1 MNNKLF
7 SILLAIVMIT
17 SACVIPIA
25 SDEGSDAAGK
35 DSGIILNEP
44 YGIYLD
50 INEDSINNLFGNLN
64 NKIGNK
70 DTGFTESFIFDTI
83 VGILSEVM
91 GNPIDI
97 HRISKDKPLYDIDL
111 DAGFSITNTSKT
123 SSGYTYKIS
132 AIAKGHAGTNAAITN
147 EATNF
152 IGTMNADDDLSEFI
166 AENKS
171 SAEDKTVDETMVLMM
186 DRIEF
191 GLDMTVETDKN
202 GNITK
207 INGTLGR
214 ELSYSGDK
222 NTLEEADGY
231 TYLREAKVA
240 HNSSS
245 YIDFKT
251 DASGSKPVIN
261 VTWFLAGDILLLDK
275 AIGPYGNAVIDLD
288 DIEYPISYDK
298 LDAFVKAAKK
308 CIDKNGNVGMAD
320 FLNIVDATPIGSMI
334 KETAISILDEYN
346 MGGTASLL
354 FDKFELKL
362 GDIYNILYTNKGD
375 SPIGNVY
382 DMANMESIK
391 EYITLA
397 EGWAKPDAIPNFIF
411 GKEGIMLTEKEAD
424 SISKSALS
432 LANKAITGLKDREF
446 DVEFYEN
453 MDATAPVT
461 TKEVKFGNAVVK
473 DDLIKQLEEPTDK
486 IFVGWFT
493 FNEKG
498 PIAPVSLGRIC
509 GDLKVIPVYADKM
522 TSLVDIYN
530 AVAGKNLFA
539 EVTDEVVDITKLT
552 GKNSY
557 ITVKDDGV
565 VKSVTWNFPGKDSS
579 VDEVKIK
586 FSSKESGKNLEI
598 DFEHSGDLPEGTVL
612 TIDVGSKF
620 DKGTVLNVYH
630 KESNKM
636 TLVNGMV
643 IVDENGMVKI
653 GLDHCSTYVFEVN
666 DVLTYFDEP
675 ENDDDDGGI
684 NLVLIGGV
692 GLAVIVVGLGVF
704 IYIRKH

>member
-1 MNNKLF
+1 
-7 SILLAIVMIT
+7 
-17 SACVIPIA
+17 
-25 SDEGSDAAGK
+25 
-35 DSGIILNEP
+35 
-44 YGIYLD
+44 
-50 INEDSINNLFGNLN
+50 
-64 NKIGNK
+64 
-70 DTGFTESFIFDTI
+70 
-83 VGILSEVM
+83 
-91 GNPIDI
+91 
-97 HRISKDKPLYDIDL
+97 
-111 DAGFSITNTSKT
+111 
-123 SSGYTYKIS
+123 
-132 AIAKGHAGTNAAITN
+132 
-147 EATNF
+147 
-152 IGTMNADDDLSEFI
+152 MNADDDLSEFI
-166 AENKS
+166 AENRN
-171 SAEDKTVDETMVLMM
+171 SAKKATVDETMILMM

-214 ELSYSGDK
+214 ELSYSGEK
-222 NTLEEADGY
+222 ETLEEADGY
-231 TYLREAKVA
+231 TYLRAAEVA

-261 VTWFLAGDILLLDK
+261 ITWFLAGDILLLDK

-288 DIEYPISYDK
+288 DIEYSISYDK
-298 LDAFVKAAKK
+298 LDAFVTAAKK
-308 CIDKNGNVGMAD
+308 NVGKNGNVGMAD
-320 FLNIVDATPIGSMI
+320 FLNIIDATPIGPMI
-334 KETAISILDEYN
+334 KGIALSMLEEYELGTMAEAILNNISL
-346 MGGTASLL
+346 GG
-354 FDKFELKL
+354 
-362 GDIYNILYTNKGD
+362 IYDILYTENGD
-375 SPIGNVY
+375 WSGLNIYEAIG
-382 DMANMESIK
+382 MEEIK
-391 EYITLA
+391 EAIIA
-397 EGWAKPDAIPNFIF
+397 AKGFVTIDAIPNFIF
-411 GKEGIMLTEKEAD
+411 GKEGIILTEDEAD

-453 MDATAPVT
+453 KDADAPFTT
-461 TKEVKFGNAVVK
+461 TKVKFGNAVVK
-473 DDLIKQLEEPTDK
+473 DDLIKQFEESANK

-493 FNEKG
+493 FNEEG

-522 TSLVDIYN
+522 DSLVDIYN
-530 AVAGKNLFA
+530 AVAGGNLFA
-539 EVTDEVVDITKLT
+539 EVTDEIVDITKLT

>member
-35 DSGIILNEP
+35 DSGIVLNEP

-50 INEDSINNLFGNLN
+50 INEDSINQVIGNLMQN
-64 NKIGNK
+64 YNNK
-70 DTGFTESFIFDTI
+70 DTEYTESIIFETFFGAI
-83 VGILSEVM
+83 SEIM
-91 GNPIDI
+91 GDPIDI

-123 SSGYTYKIS
+123 SSGCIYKIS

-166 AENKS
+166 AKNRN
-171 SAEDKTVDETMVLMM
+171 SAKNVTVDETMILMM
-186 DRIEF
+186 DKIEF

-214 ELSYSGDK
+214 ELSYSGEK
-222 NTLEEADGY
+222 ETLEEADGY
-231 TYLREAKVA
+231 TYLRAAEVA

-288 DIEYPISYDK
+288 DIEYSISYDK
-298 LDAFVKAAKK
+298 LDAFVTAAKK
-308 CIDKNGNVGMAD
+308 NVGKNGNVGMSD
-320 FLNIVDATPIGSMI
+320 FLNIVDATPIGPMI
-334 KETAISILDEYN
+334 KGIALSMLEEYELGTIAETILN
-346 MGGTASLL
+346 NAS
-354 FDKFELKL
+354 L
-362 GDIYNILYTNKGD
+362 GDIYDILYTENGD
-375 SPIGNVY
+375 WSSLNIYEAIG
-382 DMANMESIK
+382 MEGIK
-391 EYITLA
+391 EAIIA
-397 EGWAKPDAIPNFIF
+397 AKGFVTIDAIPNFIF
-411 GKEGIMLTEKEAD
+411 GKEGIILTEDEAD
-424 SISKSALS
+424 SISKNALS
-432 LANKAITGLKDREF
+432 LANKSITGLKDREF

-453 MDATAPVT
+453 KDADTPFTT
-461 TKEVKFGNAVVK
+461 TKVKFGNAVVK
-473 DDLIKQLEEPTDK
+473 DDLIKQFEEPANK

-493 FNEKG
+493 FNEEG

-530 AVAGKNLFA
+530 AVAGNLFA

-552 GKNSY
+552 GKNSF

-684 NLVLIGGV
+684 NLILIGGI

>member
-35 DSGIILNEP
+35 DSGIVLNEP

-50 INEDSINNLFGNLN
+50 INEDSINQVIGNLMQN
-64 NKIGNK
+64 YNNK
-70 DTGFTESFIFDTI
+70 DTEYTESIIFETFFGAI
-83 VGILSEVM
+83 SEIM
-91 GNPIDI
+91 GDPIDI

-123 SSGYTYKIS
+123 SSGCIYKIS

-166 AENKS
+166 AENKD
-171 SAEDKTVDETMVLMM
+171 SAKNVTVDETMILMM
-186 DRIEF
+186 DKIEF

-214 ELSYSGDK
+214 ELSYSGEK
-222 NTLEEADGY
+222 ETLEEADGY
-231 TYLREAKVA
+231 TYLRAAEVA

-261 VTWFLAGDILLLDK
+261 ITWFLAGDILLLDK

-288 DIEYPISYDK
+288 DIEYSISYDK
-298 LDAFVKAAKK
+298 LDAFVTAAKK
-308 CIDKNGNVGMAD
+308 NVGKNGNVGMSD
-320 FLNIVDATPIGSMI
+320 FLNIVDATPIGPMI
-334 KETAISILDEYN
+334 KGIALSMLEEYELGTIAETILN
-346 MGGTASLL
+346 NAS
-354 FDKFELKL
+354 L
-362 GDIYNILYTNKGD
+362 GDIYDILYTENGD
-375 SPIGNVY
+375 WSSLNIYEAIG
-382 DMANMESIK
+382 MEGIK
-391 EYITLA
+391 EAIIA
-397 EGWAKPDAIPNFIF
+397 AKGFVTIDAIPNFIF
-411 GKEGIMLTEKEAD
+411 GKEGIILTEDEAD
-424 SISKSALS
+424 SISKNALS
-432 LANKAITGLKDREF
+432 LANKSITGLKDREF

-453 MDATAPVT
+453 KDADTPFTT
-461 TKEVKFGNAVVK
+461 TKVKFGNAVVK
-473 DDLIKQLEEPTDK
+473 DDLIKQFEEPANK

-493 FNEKG
+493 FNEEG

-530 AVAGKNLFA
+530 AVAGNLFA

-552 GKNSY
+552 GKNSF

-684 NLVLIGGV
+684 NLILIGGI

>member
-35 DSGIILNEP
+35 DSGIVLNEP

-50 INEDSINNLFGNLN
+50 INEDSINQVIGNLMQN
-64 NKIGNK
+64 YNNK
-70 DTGFTESFIFDTI
+70 DTEYTESIIFETFFGAI
-83 VGILSEVM
+83 SEIM
-91 GNPIDI
+91 GDPIDI

-123 SSGYTYKIS
+123 SSGCIYKIS

-166 AENKS
+166 AKNRN
-171 SAEDKTVDETMVLMM
+171 SAKNVTVDETMELMM
-186 DRIEF
+186 DEIEF

-214 ELSYSGDK
+214 ELSYSGEK
-222 NTLEEADGY
+222 ETLEEADGY
-231 TYLREAKVA
+231 TYLRAAKVA
-240 HNSSS
+240 HDSSS

-251 DASGSKPVIN
+251 DTSGSKPVIN
-261 VTWFLAGDILLLDK
+261 ATWFLAGDILLLDK
-275 AIGPYGNAVIDLD
+275 AIGPYGNTVIDLD
-288 DIEYPISYDK
+288 DIEYSISYDK
-298 LDAFVKAAKK
+298 LDAFVTAAKK
-308 CIDKNGNVGMAD
+308 NVGKNGNVGMAD
-320 FLNIVDATPIGSMI
+320 FLNIIDATPIGPMI
-334 KETAISILDEYN
+334 KGIALSMLEEYELGTMAEAILNNISL
-346 MGGTASLL
+346 GG
-354 FDKFELKL
+354 
-362 GDIYNILYTNKGD
+362 IYDILYTENGD
-375 SPIGNVY
+375 WSSLNIYEAIG
-382 DMANMESIK
+382 MEEIK
-391 EYITLA
+391 EAIIA
-397 EGWAKPDAIPNFIF
+397 AKGFVTIDAIPNFIF
-411 GKEGIMLTEKEAD
+411 GKEGIILTEDEAD

-453 MDATAPVT
+453 KDATTPVT

-473 DDLIKQLEEPTDK
+473 DDLIKQFEEPANK

-493 FNEKG
+493 FNEEG

-552 GKNSY
+552 GKNSF

-684 NLVLIGGV
+684 NLILIGGI